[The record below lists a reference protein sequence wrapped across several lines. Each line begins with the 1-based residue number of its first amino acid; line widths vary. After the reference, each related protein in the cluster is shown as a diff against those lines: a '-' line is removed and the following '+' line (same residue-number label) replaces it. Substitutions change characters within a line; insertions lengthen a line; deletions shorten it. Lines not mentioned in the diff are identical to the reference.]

1 LLRTKYQCEEIGK
14 VVIACFFRL
23 AVVSMAGLAAE
34 GLTYDKVVGQ
44 SADLFTLQVWDLYFQ
59 NTLIIIKLL
68 ASIIESNN
76 NFKKYIFC
84 YRGL

>member
-1 LLRTKYQCEEIGK
+1 
-14 VVIACFFRL
+14 
-23 AVVSMAGLAAE
+23 MAGLAAE

>member
-1 LLRTKYQCEEIGK
+1 MLRTKYQCEEIGK